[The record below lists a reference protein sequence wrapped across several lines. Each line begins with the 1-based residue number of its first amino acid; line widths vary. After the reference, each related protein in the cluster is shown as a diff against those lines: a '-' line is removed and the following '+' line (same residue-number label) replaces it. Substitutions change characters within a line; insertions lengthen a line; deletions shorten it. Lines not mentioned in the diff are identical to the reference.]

1 MLRAFEEGRPAP
13 MVPLYRSRARITC
26 AWLSVLVGCLSGAC
40 ALEPP
45 GDATLGLFGNAD
57 PRVFYGREIGE
68 RLIALTI
75 DDAPDLESTPR
86 ILAALRAHDAHAT
99 FFVIGGQVPGS
110 EALIRQIVEDGHE
123 IGNHM
128 ARDEKSVDL
137 DPDEFERRLLLTQA
151 ELSRFAPV
159 RWFRPGSGYY
169 SEAMLDV
176 LDRHG
181 LRCALGTVY
190 PLDAQIRWGWLVRSW
205 IDWRAEPGAVVIL
218 HDRGRRGLRTAST
231 LDRVLPR
238 LREEGYRTVTLSALA
253 DWAGPT
259 ASHRVLRAPLASLDR
274 PGGG

>member
-1 MLRAFEEGRPAP
+1 MIPSTRIIRFTLRLGRSGSLA
-13 MVPLYRSRARITC
+13 LA
-26 AWLSVLVGCLSGAC
+26 ACLSFAC

-45 GDATLGLFGNAD
+45 GEATLGLFGNAD
-57 PRVFYGREIGE
+57 PRVFYGRDIEA

-75 DDAPDLESTPR
+75 DDAPDPDSTPR
-86 ILAALRAHDAHAT
+86 ILATLREHDAHAT
-99 FFVIGGQVPGS
+99 FFVIGEQVAGS
-110 EALIRQIVEDGHE
+110 EDLIRRIVEDGHE

-137 DPDEFERRLLLTQA
+137 DADEFERRLLLTQT

-169 SEAMLDV
+169 SDEMLDV

-190 PLDAQIRWGWLVRSW
+190 PLDAQLGWSWLSRSW
-205 IDWRAEPGAVVIL
+205 IDWRAEPGAIVIL
-218 HDRGRRGLRTAST
+218 HDRGRRGLRTAAT

-238 LREEGYRTVTLSALA
+238 LRDDGYRAVTLSALA
-253 DWAGPT
+253 DWTGQK
-259 ASHRVLRAPLASLDR
+259 ASRRVLRLTRVTLDHSR
-274 PGGG
+274 GR